1 MMNTLVWKDV
11 FYAGTLGGGLG
22 LLTDCQLADSGCV
35 CRVMSAENVECESV
49 CVTAAKV
56 SSAAAPIAVQGVAL
70 LLCVA
75 QHVAAHWGWE
85 T

>member
-1 MMNTLVWKDV
+1 
-11 FYAGTLGGGLG
+11 
-22 LLTDCQLADSGCV
+22 
-35 CRVMSAENVECESV
+35 MSAENVECESV